1 MKLVK
6 VQIKNFRS
14 IEDTE
19 VFNVGDLTC
28 LVGKNEAGKTAIL
41 KALEAQFPV
50 SKPLAAYDLTRDY
63 PRRFYADAIRDGEET
78 EIEVCTTWW
87 ELDTKSKDLLVAEF
101 GEDSVKHGLVTVK
114 SGYNF
119 GTTHWTVP
127 INESKAINNLIANVK
142 MNAAEKSSLGSP
154 VTATELQKAL
164 DAIAEPTEKHK
175 ALSTKLKTY
184 RKGSITLKAIDIISL
199 RVPKFFYA
207 SHYDRMSGQISV
219 ETQAQLHSNSSVI
232 PKGDEI
238 FESFLSLA
246 GTSLDELKDS
256 RKLEDLKAK
265 CEAASNN
272 ITEQIF
278 KYWSQND
285 ALDVQIDISPGKP
298 DDPAP
303 FNTGTVVSARVY
315 NGYHKASVP
324 FSERSAGFVWFFSFL
339 VQFATIKE
347 GLGNIIVLL
356 DEPGLTLHGKAQADL
371 LRYIEEEL
379 LPKHQVIFST
389 HSPFLVP
396 SDRLNDV
403 RIVEDQLIYK
413 EGARRPEVKGT
424 KVSEEVLSKDR
435 DTLFPLQG
443 AMGYDICQSLFVGKH
458 TLLVEGPSDILYL
471 QTLSNVLRKIGKTGL
486 DYRWTLCPS
495 GGIDKVQPFISL
507 FGGRAGKI
515 DIAVLTDQGK
525 GDKSKVE
532 KLKQSQL
539 LHAGRAYSIGDF
551 TGSDEADIEDLFAPE
566 IYVSILNSCYRLNGE
581 NVITVEKLINADTS
595 TTRLV
600 KKAEAL
606 FRMMPT
612 DVEDF
617 DHYAPS
623 MWLLQN
629 PQILES
635 ESAEIHSTLERAEKV
650 FETYNKMLVP

>member
-1 MKLVK
+1 MKLIK

-19 VFNVGDLTC
+19 IFTIGDLTC

-50 SKPLAAYDLTRDY
+50 AKPLASYDLTRDY
-63 PRRFYADAIRDGEET
+63 PRRFYAEAIRDEAEP
-78 EIEVCTTWW
+78 EIDVCTTWW
-87 ELDTKSKDLLVAEF
+87 DIDEKTKKLLETEF
-101 GEDSVKHGLVTVK
+101 GSECCTSNSVRVT
-114 SGYNF
+114 SGYNYS
-119 GTTHWTVP
+119 GTHWIVP
-127 INESKAINNLIANVK
+127 IDEKKVINNLIASMK
-142 MNAAEKSSLGSP
+142 MNAAEKSALGNPEKSS
-154 VTATELQKAL
+154 ALKAAL
-164 DAIAEPTEKHK
+164 AVIAEPTEKHQ
-175 ALSTKLKTY
+175 ALTTKLSAY
-184 RKGSITLKAIDIISL
+184 RKSEINLKAIDIISSK
-199 RVPKFFYA
+199 VPKFFYA

-219 ETQAQLHSNSSVI
+219 ENQAKLHSAGAEI

-246 GTSLDELKDS
+246 GTSLEELKDS

-298 DDPAP
+298 DDPTP

-315 NGYHKASVP
+315 NSHHKASVL

-339 VQFATIKE
+339 VQFATIKS

-371 LRYIEEEL
+371 LRYIEDEL
-379 LPKHQVIFST
+379 LSKHQVIFTT

-403 RIVEDQLIYK
+403 RIVEDQLIYS
-413 EGARRPEVKGT
+413 EGSRRPLVKGT

-471 QTLSNVLRKIGKTGL
+471 QALSHSLRKKGKVGL
-486 DYRWTLCPS
+486 DPRWTLCPS
-495 GGIDKVQPFISL
+495 GGIDKIQPFISL
-507 FGGRAGKI
+507 FGGKAGKI

-525 GDKSKVE
+525 GDKSKIE
-532 KLKQSQL
+532 RLKRSEL
-539 LHAGRAYSIGDF
+539 LNAGRAYSIADF
-551 TGSDEADIEDLFAPE
+551 TSADEGDIEDLFDPK
-566 IYVSILNSCYRLNGE
+566 IYVDILNQCFELKEDNI
-581 NVITVEKLINADTS
+581 ITVSKLMSADET
-595 TTRLV
+595 TTRMV
-600 KKAEAL
+600 KKAEAI
-606 FRMMPT
+606 FRLMP
-612 DVEDF
+612 VHVREF
-617 DHYAPS
+617 DHFAPS
-623 MWLLQN
+623 MWLLQSIPPAKCIN
-629 PQILES
+629 YQ
-635 ESAEIHSTLERAEKV
+635 
-650 FETYNKMLVP
+650 